1 MWLDVYTYEGDTLVF
16 RQRVER
22 PDTPEARHA
31 LHLEMCQH
39 LSDSPMN
46 PLPMDGVVLKEYPP
60 PSASTDSAS
69 PPPSKTDAD
78 TAHPVTGMG
87 RLLL

>member
-1 MWLDVYTYEGDTLVF
+1 MWLDVYTNEGGTLTF

-60 PSASTDSAS
+60 PSTDSANES
-69 PPPSKTDAD
+69 VVVSQTHNTTEASEF
-78 TAHPVTGMG
+78 T
-87 RLLL
+87 L

>member
-1 MWLDVYTYEGDTLVF
+1 MWLDVYTYEGGTLVF

-60 PSASTDSAS
+60 LTAE
-69 PPPSKTDAD
+69 DAGD
-78 TAHPVTGMG
+78 TPIGNTADPRPVTGMV

>member
-1 MWLDVYTYEGDTLVF
+1 MWLMSIPTGWCPRV
-16 RQRVER
+16 RQESR
-22 PDTPEARHA
+22 DLIPEARHA

-60 PSASTDSAS
+60 SSVSTDSAS
-69 PPPSKTDAD
+69 PSSKTD
-78 TAHPVTGMG
+78 TETTHPVTGMG